1 MRLDSMEYEVA
12 EPTVP
17 TGRRATRTEYTPAD
31 DKHLVK
37 YLVRHADLGRTGNA
51 VYQHMEKK
59 YPRHTWQS
67 WRERYKKNE
76 LRFDREI
83 AKYSQLVQDRRWN
96 QEEPYSDSDAE
107 VRPKK
112 SLKGTT
118 SGTSAARRT
127 SAVSADKAPA
137 SEAVP
142 QPRFKPLSLV
152 PVPILP
158 VPVPVPTPPTP
169 IVPAELHAATASRQP
184 LTEMHNLVTSARKAF
199 PSEAAPQ
206 PVPSTS
212 SPRKRKISQVDLV
225 PEATVPS
232 RSPRRDQRPAL
243 VVVSE
248 HAELRS
254 KAFPSSLM
262 RDEWDPTRLEYGIS
276 AQQMAD
282 LVYCCSGSQSL
293 AKEFVH
299 LIADGVTTPRAGH
312 ARLKVLSKLI
322 WRPEEDAAVVRTRED
337 STLPAALTRRHSDEA
352 IAERRRF
359 LSRGAEEVGKARFPF
374 DVT

>member
-1 MRLDSMEYEVA
+1 MEYEVA

-17 TGRRATRTEYTPAD
+17 TGRRATRTEYTSAD
-31 DKHLVK
+31 DKHLIK

-96 QEEPYSDSDAE
+96 QEEPYSGSDAE
-107 VRPKK
+107 MRPKK
-112 SLKGTT
+112 SSKGTAVI
-118 SGTSAARRT
+118 AAIPRRT
-127 SAVSADKAPA
+127 TADATGRDSAGQA
-137 SEAVP
+137 ER
-142 QPRFKPLSLV
+142 QPRFKPLSM
-152 PVPILP
+152 
-158 VPVPVPTPPTP
+158 VPVPTLP
-169 IVPAELHAATASRQP
+169 ILPIQPVPAPAATTTVLEASTATAPRQP
-184 LTEMHNLVTSARKAF
+184 LTEVHNPVTNARKAV
-199 PSEAAPQ
+199 PTEAT
-206 PVPSTS
+206 PVPVPFTS

-225 PEATVPS
+225 PEAAVTS
-232 RSPRRDQRPAL
+232 RSPQRKQRPAP
-243 VVVSE
+243 VVISE
-248 HAELRS
+248 HAELGS
-254 KAFPSSLM
+254 KALPSSLT
-262 RDEWDPTRLEYGIS
+262 RDAWDPTRLEYGIS

-282 LVYCCSGSQSL
+282 LVYCCSGSKSL

-299 LIADGVTTPRAGH
+299 LIADGVNTPQAGK

-322 WRPEEDAAVVRTRED
+322 WRPEEDAAVARTRED
-337 STLPAALTRRHSDEA
+337 SMLPAALLKRHSGEA
-352 IAERRRF
+352 IAERRTF